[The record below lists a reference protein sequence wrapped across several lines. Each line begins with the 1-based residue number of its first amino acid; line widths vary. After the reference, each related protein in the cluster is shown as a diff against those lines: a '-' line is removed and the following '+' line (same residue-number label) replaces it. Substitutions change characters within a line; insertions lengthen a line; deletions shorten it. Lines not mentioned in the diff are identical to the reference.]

1 MHSRPHLELR
11 NISKNFPGVKALDEV
26 SLEVRAGECVAL
38 VGENGA
44 GKSTLMKILAGA
56 VPPDSGEIYLEG
68 SRVVI
73 DSPLDARRL
82 GISMIYQELNLLPEL
97 TVAENIFLGREPRL
111 RSGLLDRRK
120 MNQDSRSWLSRLN
133 QEIDPDRPVRDLS
146 LAGQQMVEIAKALAL
161 QARVMIFDEPSSIL
175 TDRELEEL
183 FRLMAQLKTDGFA
196 MIYISHRMEEIFR
209 ICDRVT
215 VMRDGRVVANH
226 AVAEVNHAILVRE
239 MVGREVASIFPS
251 RRAPGGE
258 VVLELKEIS
267 RAGKFDR
274 VSLYIRGGEI
284 VGLSGLVGA
293 GRTEVARA
301 IFGAD
306 RISGGE
312 IRFLGKTLTNHEP
325 DEAIRRGI
333 GLLTEDRKSHG
344 LLANMTVRE
353 NITLANLAR
362 ISRAGFVSRRAES
375 AVVPP
380 LVESLRIKTPS
391 VEQNVA
397 NLSGGNQQKTILARW
412 LFTECR
418 LLIFDEPTRGI
429 DVGAKT
435 EIYQLI
441 ADLAARGK
449 SILVISSELPEVL
462 GLSHRV
468 YVMREGRI
476 AGEFEG
482 AGATQEAL
490 LGAAMGI
497 SMGERRG

>member
-1 MHSRPHLELR
+1 MNSRPHLEVR
-11 NISKNFPGVKALDEV
+11 NISKNFPGVKALDGV
-26 SLEVRAGECVAL
+26 SLEARAGECLAL

-56 VPPDSGEIYLEG
+56 VTPDSGEIYLEG
-68 SRVVI
+68 SRAVI
-73 DSPLDARRL
+73 GSPLDARRL

-97 TVAENIFLGREPRL
+97 TVAENIFLGREPCL
-111 RSGLLDRRK
+111 RSGLLDRRR
-120 MNQDSRSWLSRLN
+120 MNEESRSWLARLN
-133 QEIDPDRPVRDLS
+133 QEIDPRRPVRELS

-175 TDRELEEL
+175 TDRELDEL
-183 FRLMAQLKTDGFA
+183 FRLMGQLKTDGFA

-215 VMRDGRVVANH
+215 VMRDGRVVATH
-226 AVAEVNHAILVRE
+226 SVPEINHAILVRE

-258 VVLELKEIS
+258 SVMELSEIS
-267 RAGKFDR
+267 RPGKFDK
-274 VSLYIRGGEI
+274 VSLYIRAGEI

-312 IRFLGKTLTNHEP
+312 IRFLGETLKNHEP

-362 ISRAGFVSRRAES
+362 ISRAGFVSRSKEAEM
-375 AVVPP
+375 VPP
-380 LVESLRIKTPS
+380 LVEGLRIKTPS

-462 GLSHRV
+462 GLSHRI

-490 LGAAMGI
+490 LGAAMGVSI
-497 SMGERRG
+497 GESRD